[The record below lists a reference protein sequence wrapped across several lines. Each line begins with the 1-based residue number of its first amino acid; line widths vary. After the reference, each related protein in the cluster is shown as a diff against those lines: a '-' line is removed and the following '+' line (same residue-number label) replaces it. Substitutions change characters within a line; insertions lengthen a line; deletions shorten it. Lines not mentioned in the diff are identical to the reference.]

1 MITKIST
8 FLIAFLISSA
18 TVFADELVDKFV
30 TAAAKGEYS
39 KVVSYVKKGVGIDQK
54 NQARWTA
61 LAYACKYNHMDIVKF
76 LIESGAGINEKV
88 NTGST
93 PVAVAILSGNF
104 EIADYLIKQKADINM
119 PDIMGMSPL
128 MWAVKDGNMKLIEYL
143 IDHGANIN
151 AQNNNSRTVIEVAMS
166 QEVKDFLKK
175 KGAKTSLELMKS

>member
-1 MITKIST
+1 MTTRIST
-8 FLIAFLISSA
+8 LLIAFLISSVS
-18 TVFADELVDKFV
+18 VFADDLVDKYV

-76 LIESGAGINEKV
+76 LIENGAGINEKV

-93 PVAVAILSGNF
+93 PLAVALLSGNL
-104 EIADYLIKQKADINM
+104 EIADYLIKQKADINI

-143 IDHGANIN
+143 VDHGANIN
-151 AQNNNSRTVIEVAMS
+151 AQNNNSRSVIEIAMAP
-166 QEVKDFLKK
+166 EVKDYLKM
-175 KGAKTSLELMKS
+175 KGAKTSQEMMK